1 MKLVM
6 AMKVRDEADVIEQN
20 LRYHHAQGAD
30 QFIVTDNG
38 STDGTTD
45 VLRSY
50 RDAGLLRLIEEP
62 GEDFREQAHGWV
74 TRMARLAATEMDA
87 DWVAHVDADE
97 FWWPIGGSLKQVLD
111 EIPDRFGVVLAPRP
125 EFVARADGEGSF
137 LDRLTARETKSR
149 LRPKIAHR
157 AHPDATL
164 HRGAHDIDVERT
176 DGTRHAGRA
185 VMRAV
190 KPERFAEDR
199 ELVWAPTFPAR
210 VLHFPIRSFEQ
221 YKRRVET
228 TIFHGGFSDKAHDD
242 LRERYEAGKLGELYA
257 ELVVDEDDVES
268 EIATGRLVRDQGL
281 RDFLEE
287 CPDPLAGPTAG
298 RRADGPAGAERAQA
312 AERAEK
318 TNGARQDD
326 SALQAEREAI
336 ELDAMASLART
347 QRSLIRQLD
356 THRTRLKRQRRRLR
370 RLRRNQG
377 GALRRMSARVRRKS
391 R

>member
-1 MKLVM
+1 M
-6 AMKVRDEADVIEQN
+6 
-20 LRYHHAQGAD
+20 GAD
-30 QFIVTDNG
+30 LPG
-38 STDGTTD
+38 S
-45 VLRSY
+45 S
-50 RDAGLLRLIEEP
+50 
-62 GEDFREQAHGWV
+62 
-74 TRMARLAATEMDA
+74 
-87 DWVAHVDADE
+87 
-97 FWWPIGGSLKQVLD
+97 
-111 EIPDRFGVVLAPRP
+111 APLP
-125 EFVARADGEGSF
+125 
-137 LDRLTARETKSR
+137 
-149 LRPKIAHR
+149 
-157 AHPDATL
+157 
-164 HRGAHDIDVERT
+164 
-176 DGTRHAGRA
+176 
-185 VMRAV
+185 
-190 KPERFAEDR
+190 
-199 ELVWAPTFPAR
+199 
-210 VLHFPIRSFEQ
+210 
-221 YKRRVET
+221 
-228 TIFHGGFSDKAHDD
+228 GFSDKAHDD

-298 RRADGPAGAERAQA
+298 RRANGPAGAERAQA
-312 AERAEK
+312 TERAEK

-377 GALRRMSARVRRKS
+377 GALRRMSARVRRES

>member
-6 AMKVRDEADVIEQN
+6 AMKVRDEADIIEDT
-20 LRYHHAQGAD
+20 LRYHRARGAD

-45 VLRSY
+45 ILRRYS
-50 RDAGLLRLIEEP
+50 DAGFLKLIEEP

-74 TRMARLAATEMDA
+74 TKMARIAATEMQA

-97 FWWPIGGSLKQVLD
+97 FWWPVGGSLKQVL
-111 EIPDRFGVVLAPRP
+111 EQIPDRFGVILAPRP
-125 EFVARADGEGSF
+125 EFVARADGPGSF
-137 LDRLTARETKSR
+137 LDRLTVREAKSR

-157 AHPDATL
+157 AHAEAKL
-164 HRGAHDIDVERT
+164 HRGAHDVDIERAE
-176 DGTRHAGRA
+176 GTRHAGRA

-190 KPERFAEDR
+190 KPDRFAEDR
-199 ELVWAPTFPAR
+199 ELVWAPVFPAR

-228 TIFHGGFSDKAHDD
+228 TIFHGGFSDKAHDE
-242 LRERYEAGKLGELYA
+242 LREAYEGGRLEGLYA
-257 ELVVDEDDVES
+257 ELVVDDDAVAAGIE
-268 EIATGRLVRDQGL
+268 EGRLVRDESL
-281 RDFLEE
+281 RDFLAA
-287 CPDPLAGPTAG
+287 CPDPLSETE
-298 RRADGPAGAERAQA
+298 PAGQA
-312 AERAEK
+312 APAESRDEH
-318 TNGARQDD
+318 AEDR
-326 SALQAEREAI
+326 LEAEREAI

-356 THRTRLKRQRRRLR
+356 THRARLERQRRRLKRMR
-370 RLRRNQG
+370 RSQG
-377 GALRRMSARVRRKS
+377 GALRRMSARVRKES